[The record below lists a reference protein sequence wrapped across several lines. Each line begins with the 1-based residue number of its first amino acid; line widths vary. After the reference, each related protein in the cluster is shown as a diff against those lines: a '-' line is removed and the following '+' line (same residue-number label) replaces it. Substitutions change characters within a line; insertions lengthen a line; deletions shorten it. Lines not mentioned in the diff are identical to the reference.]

1 MVGCQDYDDQFAEL
15 TGLVNGLSTEVAGLS
30 TVNASVAALSTTV
43 NGLSSAIAAIP
54 TTDNS
59 AEITALTSALTAA
72 QADITAITAAL
83 ADVSSAADLAAV
95 TLALAAVQE
104 DVNTL
109 LEADAVIN
117 QPVTI
122 TNSANLEYVSSLIGY
137 AIDDPNVIVNGAVK
151 INTTA
156 LTASETITANAIA
169 GKIRTVIGN
178 VEVTAAVSLNL
189 VSLSFINGDYSV
201 SGSDASDANLKTIS
215 GSLTTNYPGANDYT
229 HLSEVGAVVISD
241 SASATLVDFTG
252 VTVTSIDDSVAS
264 VGVVIFPSAT
274 SVNMGTAPVT
284 NISAAIASTIET
296 KMTTAAGITISA
308 PLATAVNV
316 NQMTSSTGNIS
327 VTGSSTTIVHFDAL
341 ATIAGTLTTVTV
353 GEAHFGALTQTSGAL
368 AVAATTAANF
378 AALTDLDAASSIGGA
393 TVILTTLAGSTGT
406 LTLPNATVGNLPA
419 FSTAATGKL
428 VLTVAT
434 SANMVSAAIADIT
447 AAKATSL
454 TLTAQN
460 EDFTLVNTS
469 FDDLTTLDISGKT
482 GTGVSAVDVSL
493 TSVATLTTITT
504 GGRLNSLTVAGAGPL
519 SLTTEGNLTDLTSTA
534 TKLATI
540 ALGHTFVTGDTAV
553 VIDIQNSAASTI
565 DMSNVTK
572 VKTVTL
578 TGNGALTSIVAPSSV
593 TLPESGAAIAVTL
606 GTNSL
611 TAVYTEG
618 ATGTAATETTAAV
631 PAVEPTLTSASISSI
646 LGWWSAA
653 ALNAAGGV
661 VTTTNIDI
669 ELVSVTVGATTSVNS
684 ITQVYLNDAYNVA
697 KAVSNAGKITTAAER
712 SEVQ

>member
-1 MVGCQDYDDQFAEL
+1 
-15 TGLVNGLSTEVAGLS
+15 
-30 TVNASVAALSTTV
+30 
-43 NGLSSAIAAIP
+43 
-54 TTDNS
+54 
-59 AEITALTSALTAA
+59 
-72 QADITAITAAL
+72 
-83 ADVSSAADLAAV
+83 
-95 TLALAAVQE
+95 
-104 DVNTL
+104 
-109 LEADAVIN
+109 
-117 QPVTI
+117 
-122 TNSANLEYVSSLIGY
+122 
-137 AIDDPNVIVNGAVK
+137 
-151 INTTA
+151 
-156 LTASETITANAIA
+156 
-169 GKIRTVIGN
+169 
-178 VEVTAAVSLNL
+178 
-189 VSLSFINGDYSV
+189 
-201 SGSDASDANLKTIS
+201 
-215 GSLTTNYPGANDYT
+215 
-229 HLSEVGAVVISD
+229 
-241 SASATLVDFTG
+241 
-252 VTVTSIDDSVAS
+252 
-264 VGVVIFPSAT
+264 
-274 SVNMGTAPVT
+274 
-284 NISAAIASTIET
+284 
-296 KMTTAAGITISA
+296 MTTAAGITISA